1 MIGSEMQIFLK
12 KAGGSGNGQMLQTGL
27 AGTKL
32 VGDVSPD
39 GTSIVYLFEGDTE
52 VSIYGQS
59 LHGGKPFFLVRAGP
73 EEEPPR
79 LSPDAR
85 WVAYQSSESGSS
97 EIYVR
102 SFSPDPAASVQVSS
116 GGGHDPRWSHAGNEL
131 FYRTNDSRIVSVTW
145 RAGKQ
150 IDFSKP
156 VTLFRLPE
164 NAEYD
169 IVDGKRFLV
178 NEPAGPVSGPLFV
191 IVNWKPEPQNPN

>member
-1 MIGSEMQIFLK
+1 MFLK
-12 KAGGSGNGQMLQTGL
+12 KAGSSGNGQMLQTGL
-27 AGTKL
+27 SGTKL

-39 GTSIVYLFEGDTE
+39 GASIVYLFEGDE
-52 VSIYGQS
+52 MSIYGQS
-59 LHGGKPFFLVRAGP
+59 LHGGKPFFVARAGS

-79 LSPDAR
+79 LSPDGK

-102 SFSPDPAASVQVSS
+102 PFRPDAAASVQVSS
-116 GGGHDPRWSHAGNEL
+116 GGGHEPRWSRAGNEL
-131 FYRTNDSRIVSVTW
+131 FYRTNDSRIVSVSW

-164 NAEYD
+164 GAEYD
-169 IVDGKRFLV
+169 VADGKRFLI
-178 NEPAGPVSGPLFV
+178 NEPVGPTSGPLFV
-191 IVNWKPEPQNPN
+191 IVNWKAEPQKSE